1 MWEKE
6 TIPHC
11 VGLTS
16 FAAEEHDVMHDLSVV
31 DDGRGGDHVNIV
43 SDILEIKDGALV
55 GGLLGRDGGH
65 REANGQVIDSC

>member
-1 MWEKE
+1 
-6 TIPHC
+6 
-11 VGLTS
+11 
-16 FAAEEHDVMHDLSVV
+16 MHDLSVV